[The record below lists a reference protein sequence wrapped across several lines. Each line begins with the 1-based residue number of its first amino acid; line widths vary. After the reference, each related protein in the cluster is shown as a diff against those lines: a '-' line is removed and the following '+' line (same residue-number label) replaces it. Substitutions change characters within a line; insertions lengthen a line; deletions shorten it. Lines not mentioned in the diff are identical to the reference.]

1 MNKKYI
7 KLIMLFISIFVLSGC
22 VNVKQDSIEK
32 IVNYI
37 SSTKHNVQN
46 TVNRG
51 YKYYLPRNLNISY
64 QDNLNTIIKSK
75 YYDYYLYVDLIS
87 YFNNEKITYKKDD
100 SLYYSSYF
108 KDKNGMINVTKL
120 SDSYLIHIEYNYAKI
135 EVKVEEND
143 IKDGIANALIIIT
156 SIEYNRDVI
165 NAMLDEGILSLNERP
180 VEIFNVKTV
189 DQGDFLDI
197 DESQYEDDENKIDTD
212 YIN

>member
-7 KLIMLFISIFVLSGC
+7 KLIMLFISVLFISGC
-22 VNVKQDSIEK
+22 VNVKDDSIEK
-32 IVNYI
+32 IVSYVAN
-37 SSTKHNVQN
+37 TKHNVHN

-51 YKYYLPRNLNISY
+51 FKYYLPRNLNISY

-87 YFNNEKITYKKDD
+87 YFNNEKTSYKKDD
-100 SLYYSSYF
+100 SLYYSSYI
-108 KDKNGMINVTKL
+108 KDKEGIINITKL
-120 SDSYLIHIEYNYAKI
+120 SDSYLIHVEYNYARI
-135 EVKVEEND
+135 EVKVNEND

-165 NAMLDEGILSLNERP
+165 NAMLDEGILSLNEKN
-180 VEIFNVKTV
+180 VEVFNVKNV

-197 DESQYEDDENKIDTD
+197 EEYEDEEDTEIDTD